1 MEDDLNV
8 SGSETEDIQSGVEIW
23 PPPDPSSI
31 SQDQIQSNSDV
42 QQSNETSVALVEKME
57 DLLLLQQEQNQLLT
71 DQNGLLIFLI
81 GLVAGVTFMT
91 HMLKGW
97 YRA

>member
-1 MEDDLNV
+1 MGDDPNV
-8 SGSETEDIQSGVEIW
+8 SESETGDFQSGVEIW
-23 PPPDPSSI
+23 PTPDPSSI
-31 SQDQIQSNSDV
+31 SQDQIQSSSDV
-42 QQSNETSVALVEKME
+42 QQSDETSVALVEKME
-57 DLLLLQQEQNQLLT
+57 NLLLLQQEQNKLLT